1 MAEGGDAWQEYDN
14 SVYLSLASML
24 TADNKHASATRED
37 TTMADDASTS
47 EDEPLAHYCDSD
59 DEPLSTLLSRQH
71 CDSIPRINIATVGKA
86 KKRVGRKMDGD
97 CPGTVNLTQLKR
109 ASTQEEKERRD
120 ESHVHQARLDNLLSA
135 NGLRRLHMTA
145 DGNCFFEAAST
156 HNYGGHHSP

>member
-37 TTMADDASTS
+37 TTMVDDASTS

-71 CDSIPRINIATVGKA
+71 CDSIPRINIATGRKA

-120 ESHVHQARLDNLLSA
+120 ESHVHQDSI
-135 NGLRRLHMTA
+135 T
-145 DGNCFFEAAST
+145 C
-156 HNYGGHHSP
+156 